1 MVAGTKISTRSGGKS
16 NLSYLI
22 KRLLISTIMHALPRG
37 DVHITIFLKLTA

>member
-1 MVAGTKISTRSGGKS
+1 MVAGTKISTCSGGKS

-37 DVHITIFLKLTA
+37 DVLNIISMKLTA